1 MHFASKVTV
10 KTLFCYIL
18 IIEFIF
24 YLLTIFLNFLFI
36 KELWENAS

>member
-18 IIEFIF
+18 IEFIF